1 MHIDF
6 ILDTACIW
14 SYIAKRR
21 MEKAL
26 EFFPDV
32 RPEIG
37 VFFMS
42 PMFGMSPYLRINP
55 ADRTRLLKEKIM
67 PYLDE
72 LEINVRFDSL
82 PALEDVSESYSL
94 VQRGFSCGCGM
105 KTLEAVFS
113 AYFTQALDIGDK
125 KIIDKIAKDCGLAGT
140 PEHTCPPH
148 CAVPLLKKEGLR
160 CVPCFIFDR
169 RTTLF
174 GAQSTP
180 CFKNMLVLARR
191 ISQEKNFLSG

>member
-26 EFFPDV
+26 EAFPDIH
-32 RPEIG
+32 PEIS

-42 PMFGMSPYLRINP
+42 PMFGVSPYLRINP
-55 ADRTRLLKEKIM
+55 ADRTRLLKEKVM

-72 LEINVRFDSL
+72 LEISVAFDSL
-82 PALEDVSESYSL
+82 PAVDDVSESCLL

-105 KTLEAVFS
+105 ETLEAVFN
-113 AYFTQALDIGDK
+113 AYFTQALDISDK
-125 KIIDKIAKDCGLAGT
+125 RIIDKIASECGLNGIEEKTHT
-140 PEHTCPPH
+140 PHS
-148 CAVPLLKKEGLR
+148 ALPLLKKEGLR
-160 CVPCFIFDR
+160 CVPCFIFDHL
-169 RTTLF
+169 TTLF

-180 CFKNMLVLARR
+180 CFKNMIVLARCL
-191 ISQEKNFLSG
+191 SQEKNFLSG

>member
-26 EFFPDV
+26 AAFPDI
-32 RPEIG
+32 RPEIS

-42 PMFGMSPYLRINP
+42 PMFGVSPYLRLNP
-55 ADRTRLLKEKIM
+55 ADRTRLLKDKIM

-72 LEINVRFDSL
+72 LEISVKFDSL
-82 PALEDVSESYSL
+82 PVLEDLSESYLL

-113 AYFTQALDIGDK
+113 AYFTQGLDIGNK
-125 KIIDKIAKDCGLAGT
+125 AVIDKIAADFGLADT
-140 PEHTCPPH
+140 PAQERTPH
-148 CAVPLLKKEGLR
+148 SALPLLKKEGLR
-160 CVPCFIFDR
+160 CVPCFIFDHL
-169 RTTLF
+169 TTLF

-180 CFKNMLVLARR
+180 CFKNMIALALCL
-191 ISQEKNFLSG
+191 SQEKNFLSG